1 MKKFSLCLLSMICS
15 MSILIGV
22 TKTQVYAE
30 EKAQPSM
37 MDLINEAKYQAQESD
52 KPKSAILID
61 GNTGKLLWGEN
72 EDSPHNPASIMKLM
86 TIYLTYEAMEKGK
99 FTMDTMVEA
108 TERHQQIANIY
119 EISNNKIVA
128 GVSYP
133 VKELIPMA
141 LVPSS
146 NVATMML
153 AELVE
158 PDAVKFLG
166 MMNDKAKELGM
177 TNTKIVN
184 ATGAEI
190 SAFQGIYAK
199 EGVDTSSLDV
209 NGSNETTAKDFSIF
223 TYNLLKN
230 FPQIL
235 EYTSKP
241 TVTVMKGTPNEET
254 FETYNYSIP
263 SEGKTYEDVDG
274 DYSFEGVDGLK
285 TGSSPSGAFNIDIT
299 AKRGELRLIAIVF
312 GVGNWSDQTGEY
324 KRHPF
329 ANAILNYGFNH
340 FEYKELVK
348 KGEQTINEKDVN
360 VLEPLFD
367 VVKKD
372 ETPTILLN
380 GNKTV
385 TVENSLK
392 PVSDKIQPST
402 VKYEEEEKDIVSTT
416 KKHTNNL
423 KDKSI
428 NFINSFGK
436 TVDMSNPFI
445 KGTVI
450 LFGSI
455 FLLLI
460 ILIGLLIRS
469 NRKRKKARIN
479 RRQRFEERM
488 EERSKDDKENN

>member
-1 MKKFSLCLLSMICS
+1 MKKFNLCMLHVLCSVIVLL
-15 MSILIGV
+15 GV
-22 TKTQVYAE
+22 TGAKVFAE
-30 EKAQPSM
+30 DNQPSM
-37 MDLINEAKYQAQESD
+37 MDLINEAKYQAVESD

-61 GNTGKLLWGEN
+61 GNTGKFLWGEN
-72 EDSPHNPASIMKLM
+72 EETPHNPASIMKLM

-108 TERHQQIANIY
+108 TQRHQQIANIY

-128 GVSYP
+128 GISYP
-133 VKELIPMA
+133 VKELLPMA

-166 MMNDKAKELGM
+166 LMNDKAKELGM
-177 TNTKIVN
+177 NNTKIVN

-190 SAFQGIYAK
+190 SAFQGLYAN
-199 EGVDTSSLDV
+199 EGVDTSSLDTT
-209 NGSNETTAKDFSIF
+209 GSNETTAKDFSIF

-241 TVTVMKGTPNEET
+241 TVTVMKDTPNEET

-263 SEGKTYEDVDG
+263 SAGKTYEDVDK

-299 AKRGELRLIAIVF
+299 AKRGDLRLIAIVF
-312 GVGNWSDQTGEY
+312 GVGDWSDQTGEY

-348 KGEQTINEKDVN
+348 KGEQTIDEKDIN
-360 VLEPLFD
+360 VLGPLLD

-372 ETPTILLN
+372 STSKILLN
-380 GNKTV
+380 DNKTLM
-385 TVENSLK
+385 VENSLK
-392 PVSDKIQPST
+392 PVSEKIQPIS
-402 VKYEEEEKDIVSTT
+402 VKYEEEEKDIVTTT
-416 KKHTNNL
+416 KKHTNKL
-423 KDKSI
+423 KDKSVG
-428 NFINSFGK
+428 FISSLTK
-436 TVDMSNPFI
+436 SIDLSNPFI
-445 KGTVI
+445 KGAVI

-460 ILIGLLIRS
+460 LLIGLLIRS
-469 NRKRKKARIN
+469 NRKRKKARLN
-479 RRQRFEERM
+479 RRKRFEE
-488 EERSKDDKENN
+488 KNDQIGGN